1 MIVAPFLIG
10 LQNIGLA
17 VSYLLRDTLQ
27 ITLSQRHTQE
37 PLMVYAM
44 AETMQEQKARSIAL
58 ITANP

>member
-10 LQNIGLA
+10 LLNIGLA
-17 VSYLLRDTLQ
+17 VSYLLRDTLL
-27 ITLSQRHTQE
+27 TLSQRHTQD

-44 AETMQEQKARSIAL
+44 AETMQEQTARSIAL